1 MFNVDSVA
9 ALYADGSYRHAAWD
23 KVADLGHHVR
33 LVALAVLHVQNPDHY
48 PNVVVFSGDE
58 LYAARMCMDCLM
70 VKTGD
75 APPQS
80 QEGLWQSI
88 FYIGTGEQEMMGEL
102 PKPASAIGGGMEM
115 FNYVIPPD
123 DPNYDALQ
131 SAAWDKALAL
141 VEEDAPSDGTYLT
154 L

>member
-1 MFNVDSVA
+1 MFNVNSVA
-9 ALYADGSYRHAAWD
+9 AFYGDGTYRHRAWD
-23 KVADLGHHVR
+23 KVAELGHHVK
-33 LVALAVLHVQNPDHY
+33 LIALAVLHVQNAEHY

-58 LYAARMCMDCLM
+58 LYAVRMCMDCLM

-75 APPQS
+75 APPAS

-88 FYIGTGEQEMMGEL
+88 FYIATGEQEMNVEL

-115 FNYVIPPD
+115 FNYVIRD
-123 DPNYDALQ
+123 TDPNYDALA
-131 SAAWDKALAL
+131 SAAWDQAVALSQ
-141 VEEDAPSDGTYLT
+141 EDAPSEGTYLT